1 MAEPMQEETEELTE
15 IELPESE
22 SEETEE
28 ETEKSVTETET
39 KSEDKKEDKKESDD
53 ATESEI
59 EDYSEAVQKRI
70 GKLTFKIRE
79 AERREQAAIEYAKS
93 VQEDLNK
100 TKNKLS
106 KTDQNLYD
114 EYKNRV
120 SSELLGA
127 QDRYRKAYESGDTE
141 SLIQA
146 QQDLAKLAVEE
157 ESLKRVTPKTE
168 VETVSEEQVL
178 EKVENIQPTQQAPQ
192 MQEDPKAKAWA
203 SNNEWFG
210 SDVAMTTSAF
220 AFHRQLVEQEGYD
233 PTSDDYYAE
242 VDKRMAEAFPHKLGK
257 ATTNTVNEVVAG
269 SSRGSTTTR
278 SRSRR
283 KVQLTPSQVAI
294 AKRLGVPLEE
304 YAKHVK

>member
-1 MAEPMQEETEELTE
+1 MAEAMQNETEELTE
-15 IELPESE
+15 VELPESE
-22 SEETEE
+22 SETEE
-28 ETEKSVTETET
+28 ESVVEEKPEVEEKSEA
-39 KSEDKKEDKKESDD
+39 KGESDEE
-53 ATESEI
+53 TESEI
-59 EDYSEAVQKRI
+59 EDYSESVKKRI

-120 SSELLGA
+120 SSELQGA
-127 QDRYRKAYESGDTE
+127 QDRYRKAYESGDTD

-157 ESLKRVTPKTE
+157 ESLKRVAPKTE
-168 VETVSEEQVL
+168 VESVSEEQVVQ
-178 EKVENIQPTQQAPQ
+178 KVEQIQPQTQQAPQ
-192 MQEDPKAKAWA
+192 IQEDPKAKAWA

-233 PTSDDYYAE
+233 PTSDDYYSE
-242 VDKRMAEAFPHKLGK
+242 VDKRMADAFPHKLGK
-257 ATTNTVNEVVAG
+257 VSTNTVNEVVAG

-304 YAKHVK
+304 YAKHIK